1 MKKRVWVVSL
11 VLVAACGKGEPLLS
25 QESQRKAFEPEL
37 QGTWSST
44 CAAKKI
50 DSVTI
55 GGGGMTFQ
63 TTSFH
68 DPECESKE
76 RTVAHAGS
84 YSLAVNY
91 KSGVENS
98 VVFQAGPEVAV
109 TLHTDYD
116 VDTQNNV
123 LTAVNAEKEKE
134 ISTGLSPGA
143 RKNITRENLKI
154 RAAKALA
161 VWKRDEPKILN
172 RFQLEKLQAAGLAAS
187 PVAEQ
192 GSRVVLRYEVDN
204 GYLQLGGRLYYQ
216 PAGN

>member
-1 MKKRVWVVSL
+1 MVSAVAL
-11 VLVAACGKGEPLLS
+11 VGCGKGEPLLS
-25 QESQRKAFEPEL
+25 QESQRLAFEPEL
-37 QGTWSST
+37 QGTWSSA
-44 CAAKKI
+44 CAGKKVET
-50 DSVTI
+50 VTI

-98 VVFQAGPEVAV
+98 VVFQAGQEVSV

-116 VDTQNNV
+116 VDGQNNA
-123 LTAVNAEKEKE
+123 LTVINSEKEKE
-134 ISTGLSPGA
+134 IVNGMTPVA
-143 RKNITRENLKI
+143 RKNTTRENLKI
-154 RAAKALA
+154 RAAKALS
-161 VWKRDEPKILN
+161 VWKRDEPKVLN
-172 RFQLEKLQAAGLAAS
+172 RFQLEKLQAAGLNAA